1 MQHRAAKLVD
11 GFYHMSYFRKLRKT
25 ESTIVES
32 IIYRRARGDMIEIFK
47 HFHSYEIVS
56 YMKIVDLETVL
67 VENAT
72 TSWYRKH
79 PKMAWE
85 DSRQILSTSEQAK
98 PGMSSEKKSYMPSL
112 STHLKTKLDEAIL
125 DLPIKF
131 YEHEQ
136 FIEA

>member
-32 IIYRRARGDMIEIFK
+32 IVYRRARGDMIEIFK

-79 PKMAWE
+79 PKM
-85 DSRQILSTSEQAK
+85 T
-98 PGMSSEKKSYMPSL
+98 
-112 STHLKTKLDEAIL
+112 
-125 DLPIKF
+125 
-131 YEHEQ
+131 
-136 FIEA
+136 